1 MLLLSFAVSGGS
13 SPLQNW
19 FSCPKHALSFFS
31 SSQPST
37 HHLRMTSS
45 EQRGKNS
52 HKSTARFSVA
62 AFLGLCLTPLQCA
75 LARFQTAVADFP
87 VSGILGNNHY
97 PPYWSHCVCALL
109 HCSSSGNAAVKHID
123 PICRNPTVVLVS
135 VLYAARAMLHHL
147 LPYLMV
153 HAPKVLFVLSL
164 LV

>member
-13 SPLQNW
+13 PPLQNW

-97 PPYWSHCVCALL
+97 PPYWNHCVCALL
-109 HCSSSGNAAVKHID
+109 HCSSSGNAALKHID
-123 PICRNPTVVLVS
+123 PICGNPTVVLVS
-135 VLYAARAMLHHL
+135 VLSAARAMLHHL
-147 LPYLMV
+147 LPYLVV